1 MRWCKEASAHT
12 RRTGEETAAKTAKAR
27 KIITVKSEANIRLQI
42 RYAVIY
48 FEKEAS
54 QNTNYG
60 NENTLRRQQWL
71 CSNHR

>member
-1 MRWCKEASAHT
+1 M
-12 RRTGEETAAKTAKAR
+12 TGQETAAKTAKTQQ
-27 KIITVKSEANIRLQI
+27 IITVRSEVNIRLQI

-48 FEKEAS
+48 FEKEAT

-60 NENTLRRQQWL
+60 NENTLQSQQWL